1 MRRFVLQQEI
11 YDSFERQIKV
21 ELEREDKDKLE
32 RKIKDI
38 VFSCPNLA
46 WFRYSYGGRNMFQA
60 VLEFPFLL
68 FLLFPFQVV
77 LDFLLHAIFDL
88 RYQLPWFPESGV
100 LAWAGQVAIAHSVP
114 IKGPMERFM
123 TSETRG

>member
-46 WFRYSYGGRNMFQA
+46 
-60 VLEFPFLL
+60 
-68 FLLFPFQVV
+68 
-77 LDFLLHAIFDL
+77 
-88 RYQLPWFPESGV
+88 
-100 LAWAGQVAIAHSVP
+100 
-114 IKGPMERFM
+114 
-123 TSETRG
+123 